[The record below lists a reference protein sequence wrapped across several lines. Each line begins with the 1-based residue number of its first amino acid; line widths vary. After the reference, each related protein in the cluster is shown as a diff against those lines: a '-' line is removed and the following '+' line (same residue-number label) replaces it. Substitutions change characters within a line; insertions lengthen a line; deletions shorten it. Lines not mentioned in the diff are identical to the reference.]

1 MQRDMTMEKNR
12 LNHFLLLGTINHL
25 TFAAIIFLIYAL
37 AGFKSSGDDL
47 GGLMMVYALTLFM
60 PQFVFGI
67 FTLAT
72 VATSLKRNR
81 GIVANRNRFNFYI
94 ASLIVATVTFI
105 IG

>member
-1 MQRDMTMEKNR
+1 MQQDNTKERNR

-25 TFAAIIFLIYAL
+25 IFSTIIFLIYAL

-60 PQFVFGI
+60 PQFVFGL

-72 VATSLKRNR
+72 VVTSLGRNK
-81 GIVANRNRFNFYI
+81 GIAVNKNRFIYYI
-94 ASLIVATVTFI
+94 ASLIVAIITFF